1 MSGDMPWNVSLAH
14 VLVLGGEPVSTLG
27 SSPRACFA
35 GTCAVGRWRPAGGP
49 VISGGCS
56 GGCGERDMDRI
67 RIVGGRQLN
76 GTIPIS
82 GAKNATL
89 PLMIASLLTEQTL
102 ILDNVPR
109 LADVALLQRILGNHG
124 VDIMLSGKRP
134 GDTEY
139 KGQTLH
145 ISAANIVDTTAPYE
159 LVSRMR
165 ASFWIVAP
173 LVARMGE
180 AKVSMPGG
188 CAIGTRPV
196 DLLLMVLARLG
207 AAIDIDG
214 GYVIARARRGLKGGE
229 IVFPKVTVGG
239 THTALMAAALADGTT
254 VIENAARE
262 PEIADVAACLNKM
275 GAKISGAGSSRI
287 VIEGVARLGGARHSV
302 LPDRIE
308 TGTYAMAVA
317 MTGGDVM
324 LEGAQAELLQA
335 ALDVLARAGVEV
347 TATNAGIRIARNGAG
362 IAPIEVATDPF
373 PGFPTDLQAQLM
385 ALMTRAKGTS
395 RITETIF
402 ENRFM
407 HVQELV
413 RLGARIHLDGQTA
426 RIEGVERLRG
436 APVMATD
443 LRASVSL
450 VIAALAAEGETMVN
464 RVYHLDR
471 GFERLEDKLVACG
484 ADIARISG

>member
-1 MSGDMPWNVSLAH
+1 
-14 VLVLGGEPVSTLG
+14 
-27 SSPRACFA
+27 
-35 GTCAVGRWRPAGGP
+35 
-49 VISGGCS
+49 
-56 GGCGERDMDRI
+56 MDRI
-67 RIVGGRQLN
+67 RIVGGRPLN

-89 PLMIASLLTEQTL
+89 PLMIASLLTDETL
-102 ILDNVPR
+102 VLENVPR
-109 LADVALLQRILGNHG
+109 LADVGQLQRILGNHG
-124 VDIMLSGKRP
+124 VDVTIGGKRP

-139 KGQTLH
+139 QGQTLH
-145 ISAANIVDTTAPYE
+145 ISAARIVDTTAPYE
-159 LVSRMR
+159 LVSKMR
-165 ASFWIVAP
+165 ASFWVIAP

-196 DLLLMVLARLG
+196 DLLIMVLERLG
-207 AAIDIDG
+207 AAIEIDG
-214 GYVIARARRGLKGGE
+214 GYVIARAKAGLKGGE

-239 THTALMAAALADGTT
+239 THTALMAAALADGVT

-262 PEIADVAACLNKM
+262 PEIGDVADCLNKM
-275 GAKISGAGSSRI
+275 GAQISGAGTSRI
-287 VIEGVARLGGARHSV
+287 TIKGVSRLRGARHSV

-324 LEGAQAELLQA
+324 LEGARPELLQS
-335 ALDVLARAGVEV
+335 ALDVLARAGLEISASN
-347 TATNAGIRIARNGAG
+347 TGIRVARNGAG
-362 IAPIEVATDPF
+362 IAPVEVATDPF

-413 RLGARIHLDGQTA
+413 RFGARIHLDGETA
-426 RIEGVERLRG
+426 TIEGVDKLKG

-443 LRASVSL
+443 LRASASL

-471 GFERLEDKLVACG
+471 GFERLEEKLVACG
-484 ADIARISG
+484 AEIERISG

>member
-1 MSGDMPWNVSLAH
+1 
-14 VLVLGGEPVSTLG
+14 
-27 SSPRACFA
+27 
-35 GTCAVGRWRPAGGP
+35 
-49 VISGGCS
+49 
-56 GGCGERDMDRI
+56 MDRI
-67 RIVGGRQLN
+67 RIIGGARLN

-89 PLMIASLLTEQTL
+89 PLMIASLLTEDTL
-102 ILDNVPR
+102 ILDNAPR
-109 LADVALLQRILGNHG
+109 LADVELLQRILGNHG
-124 VDIMLSGKRP
+124 VDVMIAGKRP
-134 GDTEY
+134 GDDPNA
-139 KGQTLH
+139 GRTLH
-145 ISAANIVDTTAPYE
+145 ISAKNIIDTTAPYE
-159 LVSRMR
+159 LVSKMR
-165 ASFWIVAP
+165 ASFWVVAP
-173 LVARMGE
+173 LLARMGE

-196 DLLLMVLARLG
+196 DLLIMALEQLG
-207 AAIDIDG
+207 AEIEIEG
-214 GYVIARARRGLKGGE
+214 GYVIARARKGLRGGD

-239 THTALMAAALADGTT
+239 THTAMMAAALAHGTT

-262 PEIADVAACLNKM
+262 PEIGDVADCLNKM
-275 GAKISGAGSSRI
+275 GARISGAGTSRI
-287 VIEGVARLGGARHSV
+287 VVDGVARLHGARHAV

-317 MTGGDVM
+317 MTGGDV
-324 LEGAQAELLQA
+324 LLQNARPELLQS
-335 ALDVLARAGVEV
+335 ALDVLAQAGVTV
-347 TATNAGIRIARNGAG
+347 TPTNEGIRVARNGADL
-362 IAPIEVATDPF
+362 APVEVTTAPF

-385 ALMTRAKGTS
+385 ALMTRAGGTS

-413 RLGARIHLDGQTA
+413 RLGAHIHLDGETA
-426 RIEGVERLRG
+426 TIEGVERLQG

-450 VIAALAAEGETMVN
+450 VIAGLAAEGETMVN

-471 GFERLEDKLVACG
+471 GFERVEDKLARCG
-484 ADIARISG
+484 ATIERISA

>member
-1 MSGDMPWNVSLAH
+1 
-14 VLVLGGEPVSTLG
+14 
-27 SSPRACFA
+27 
-35 GTCAVGRWRPAGGP
+35 
-49 VISGGCS
+49 
-56 GGCGERDMDRI
+56 MDRI
-67 RIVGGRQLN
+67 RIIGGARLN

-89 PLMIASLLTEQTL
+89 PLMIASLLTEDTL
-102 ILDNVPR
+102 ILDNAPR
-109 LADVALLQRILGNHG
+109 LADVELLQRILGNHG
-124 VDIMLSGKRP
+124 VDVMIAGKRP
-134 GDTEY
+134 GDDPNA
-139 KGQTLH
+139 GRTLH
-145 ISAANIVDTTAPYE
+145 ISAKNIIDTTAPYE
-159 LVSRMR
+159 LVSKMR
-165 ASFWIVAP
+165 ASFWVVAP
-173 LVARMGE
+173 LLARMGE

-196 DLLLMVLARLG
+196 DLLIMALEQLG
-207 AAIDIDG
+207 AEIEIEG
-214 GYVIARARRGLKGGE
+214 GYVIARARKGLRGGD

-239 THTALMAAALADGTT
+239 THTAMMAAALAHGTT

-262 PEIADVAACLNKM
+262 PEIGDVADCLNKM
-275 GAKISGAGSSRI
+275 GARISGAGTSRI
-287 VIEGVARLGGARHSV
+287 VVDGVARLHGARHVV

-317 MTGGDVM
+317 MTGGDV
-324 LEGAQAELLQA
+324 LLQNARPELLQS
-335 ALDVLARAGVEV
+335 ALDVLAQAGVTV
-347 TATNAGIRIARNGAG
+347 TPTNEGIRVARNGADL
-362 IAPIEVATDPF
+362 APVEVTTAPF

-385 ALMTRAKGTS
+385 ALMTRAGGTS

-413 RLGARIHLDGQTA
+413 RLGAHIHLDGETA
-426 RIEGVERLRG
+426 TIEGVERLQG

-450 VIAALAAEGETMVN
+450 VIAGLAAEGETMVN

-471 GFERLEDKLVACG
+471 GFERVEDKLARCG
-484 ADIARISG
+484 AMIERISA